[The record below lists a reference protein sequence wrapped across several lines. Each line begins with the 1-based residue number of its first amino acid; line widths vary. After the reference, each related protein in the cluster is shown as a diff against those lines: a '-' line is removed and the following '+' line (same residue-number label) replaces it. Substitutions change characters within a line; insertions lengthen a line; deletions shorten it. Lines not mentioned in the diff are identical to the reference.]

1 MLTEEK
7 AVKSLETIINII
19 EQDGNDTVTVADI
32 PVLKMAIDALNYEIR
47 MRYGRGSDYERCEA

>member
-1 MLTEEK
+1 MEEK

-32 PVLKMAIDALNYEIR
+32 PVLKMAIDALNERIR
-47 MRYGRGSDYERCEA
+47 MRYGRGSDYERCES